1 MLPFLFFV
9 FWGGIAFDLV
19 CLAMTIMMLW
29 EFTCVFK
36 VVGSTEIARGETEF
50 SRAPKPAFI
59 LSTVLAIILYAIII
73 FVDPQFMLFW
83 IFLVVV
89 LSFLLTFRKRYGL
102 SDALATIGA
111 NVYIVFFLA
120 HAVLIDLYFTPVVS
134 ADAPGFGSAAW
145 LRFQGF
151 ENNILWLILL
161 TAFGSDIFA
170 YFTGVLIGKHK
181 LCPNL
186 SPKKT
191 VEGFIGGIIG
201 STLLCCVWGYF
212 FLGDFF
218 SGELD
223 IPLPGGGNISG
234 HFIIIGALGGAMS
247 VLGDLTASAI
257 KRKLGAKD
265 YGKLIPGHGGVM
277 DRMDS
282 VLFTAP
288 FLFYYVEIATV
299 IISVAGGAVY

>member
-1 MLPFLFFV
+1 MIPLLFFV
-9 FWGGIAFDLV
+9 FWGGIVFDLV
-19 CLAMTIMMLW
+19 CLALTVVMLR
-29 EFTCVFK
+29 EFIGIFR
-36 VVGSTEIARGETEF
+36 GSATSSGTLGEIEF
-50 SRAPKPAFI
+50 SRMPKPSFI
-59 LSTVLAIILYAIII
+59 MSAVFAIILYAIII
-73 FVDPQFMLFW
+73 FVNPQFMLFW
-83 IFLVVV
+83 IFIVVV
-89 LSFLLTFRKRYGL
+89 ISFLLMFRKDSGV

-111 NVYIVFFLA
+111 NVYIVFFLI
-120 HAVLIDLYFTPVVS
+120 HAVLIDLYFSPVVS
-134 ADAPGFGSAAW
+134 ADAPGFGSASW
-145 LRFQGF
+145 LKFQGF
-151 ENNILWLILL
+151 ENNLLWLVLL

-191 VEGFIGGIIG
+191 VEGFIGGIVG
-201 STLLCCVWGYF
+201 SVLLCCVWGYF

-218 SGELD
+218 NSELD
-223 IPLPGGGNISG
+223 IPLPGGNSISG
-234 HFIIIGALGGAMS
+234 HFIIIGALGGAIS

-257 KRKLGAKD
+257 KRKLGVKD

-288 FLFYYVEIATV
+288 FLFYYVQIITV
-299 IISVAGGAVY
+299 IISVSGGAV